1 MINDS
6 EIMPG
11 RQRIRYDI
19 KKKKK
24 ILPKSNVSRP
34 IHRPSLMF
42 MD

>member
-24 ILPKSNVSRP
+24 KYCLNRTYLGLFTD
-34 IHRPSLMF
+34 RL
-42 MD
+42 